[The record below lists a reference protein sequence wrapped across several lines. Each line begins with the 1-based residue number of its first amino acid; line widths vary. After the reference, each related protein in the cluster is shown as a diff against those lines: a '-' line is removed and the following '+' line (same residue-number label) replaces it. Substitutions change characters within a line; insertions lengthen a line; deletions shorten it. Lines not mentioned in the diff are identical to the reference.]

1 MVFQNYLQHF
11 WEIKEQAVTHVFS
24 KKWTETLQILS
35 CWLSNVLL
43 TSPSSLC
50 GPLFLYCG
58 FSFAWLINQ
67 IFSWFGFEICFSFL
81 SKMLNIPHALFRSR
95 SAQHQREKWRTLTDQ
110 TWTFA
115 KSLTLLQMKEEP
127 WSEERALL
135 SLKNWPDT
143 VSTFQ
148 EYII

>member
-1 MVFQNYLQHF
+1 
-11 WEIKEQAVTHVFS
+11 
-24 KKWTETLQILS
+24 
-35 CWLSNVLL
+35 
-43 TSPSSLC
+43 
-50 GPLFLYCG
+50 
-58 FSFAWLINQ
+58 
-67 IFSWFGFEICFSFL
+67 
-81 SKMLNIPHALFRSR
+81 MLNIPHALFRSR